1 MTSVV
6 PVPLSRLG
14 TTSELALLMI
24 EDSRSDSD
32 LVRALLEIE
41 LPHATID
48 VAVDLHDALRQL
60 DAKVFDLVLADLS
73 LPDAEG
79 LAVVHAVRAAHH
91 DTALLVL
98 TGRVDGDL
106 ALWALAEGAQDY
118 LVKGQHDGPRLAV
131 AVLHALQRQ
140 RAEQEAH
147 RYLQLARG
155 LLDAIEAPTCAVAGD
170 GVIVAVNQAW
180 QVFSRADTPMGASWQ
195 VGGNYLAAC
204 LAEAEGGTTHSA
216 TAVEHASGLR
226 SVLDRDVERHQSEYA
241 RAYPDEERWFSVRIS
256 PMEIEDQRG
265 AVISHVD
272 VTEMHRVHER
282 MSHQSLHDVLTGLPN
297 RLLLTD
303 RLTQALADAQRR
315 GREVGLA
322 FLDLDNFKRINDSL
336 GHAAGDALLIEVGLR
351 LEAEMRTG
359 DTLSHYSGDE
369 FVAIWRDLSSAE
381 EARKLSERLARAIE
395 RPFKLGATQVT
406 ISASIGVIVGRPDD
420 TADDL
425 LMAAD
430 AAMYDAKRHGGGTVR
445 VFSDALRQDSEQR
458 AALEV
463 SLREAVRAGALEL
476 HYQPVIALATGKP
489 VAVEALARWTHPERG
504 RIGPDEFIPL
514 AEASGLIVDLG
525 RWALEQACRDAVAFE
540 GAARGLEVA
549 VNLSVRQLTQPDVVA
564 QVRAALLKS
573 GLDPRRLVLEVTES
587 AVMDEGDT
595 AAIALDGLTA
605 LGVRIAIDDFGTG
618 YSSLLYLR
626 RYPISALKLD
636 RAFVSGLGQNAYD
649 DAICSSVVNLAHA
662 FDATSI
668 AEGVESQAQYS
679 ALLALGC
686 QLAQGFLWSPAV
698 PVAELAPALMR
709 AMAVPVPTRGDR
721 CDAAALARQVQPLRL
736 RGASVHTI
744 AAALNKSGSVSP
756 TGNRWSGTAVRMQLA
771 EIATRDDVVS
781 APHVMEDPS

>member
-1 MTSVV
+1 VTSVV
-6 PVPLSRLG
+6 PVPLARLG
-14 TTSELALLMI
+14 TASELTLLLI

-32 LVRALLEIE
+32 LVRALLETE

-48 VAVDLHDALRQL
+48 VAVDLHDALAQL
-60 DAKVFDLVLADLS
+60 DSKAFDLVLADLS
-73 LPDAEG
+73 LPDADG

-91 DTALLVL
+91 ETALLVL

-140 RAEQEAH
+140 RAELEAH

-155 LLDAIEAPTCAVAGD
+155 LLDAIEAPTCAVAAD
-170 GVIVAVNQAW
+170 GKIVAVNQAW
-180 QVFSRADTPMGASWQ
+180 QVFTQADIPVGEAWQ

-204 LAEAEGGTTHSA
+204 LAEENQGTALSA
-216 TAVEHASGLR
+216 ASGEHAFGLR
-226 SVLDRDVERHQSEYA
+226 AVLARDVERHQSEYA
-241 RAYPDEERWFSVRIS
+241 RTNADEERWFSVRMS
-256 PMEIEDQRG
+256 PVEIEDQRG

-282 MSHQSLHDVLTGLPN
+282 LSHQSLHDDLTGLPN
-297 RLLLTD
+297 RVLLTD

-315 GREVGLA
+315 GLEVGLA

-336 GHAAGDALLIEVGLR
+336 GHAAGDALLSDVAER
-351 LEAEMRTG
+351 LTTEMRAG

-369 FVAIWRDLSSAE
+369 FVVIWRDLSSAD
-381 EARKLSERLARAIE
+381 EAGNLSERLARAFAE
-395 RPFKLGATQVT
+395 PFTLGTTQVT
-406 ISASIGVIVGRPDD
+406 ISASIGVIVGRPRD

-430 AAMYDAKRHGGGTVR
+430 AAMYDAKRHGGGRVR
-445 VFSDALRQDSEQR
+445 VFTDELRDDSEQR

-463 SLREAVRAGALEL
+463 SLRKAVGTGGLEL
-476 HYQPVIALATGKP
+476 HYQPVIALATGRA

-504 RIGPDEFIPL
+504 RIGPDQFIPV

-525 RWALEQACRDAVAFE
+525 RWALEQACRDAVAFT
-540 GAARGLEVA
+540 GAAKGLDVA
-549 VNLSVRQLTQPDVVA
+549 VNLSVRQLIHPDVVA
-564 QVRAALLKS
+564 QVHDALVMT

-587 AVMDEGDT
+587 AVMDEGD
-595 AAIALDGLTA
+595 AAAVALDGLTA

-636 RAFVSGLGQNAYD
+636 RAFVSGLGRNDYD
-649 DAICSSVVNLAHA
+649 DAICSSVVSLAHA
-662 FDATSI
+662 VDATSI
-668 AEGVESQAQYS
+668 AEGVETVEQYR
-679 ALLALGC
+679 ALLGLGC

-698 PVAELAPALMR
+698 PV
-709 AMAVPVPTRGDR
+709 DR
-721 CDAAALARQVQPLRL
+721 LSAALTRASEVRVPSPQDGAYDVDALADQVRHLQSS
-736 RGASVHTI
+736 GASVHTI
-744 AAALNKSGSVSP
+744 AAALNQSGAGSP
-756 TGNRWSGTAVRMQLA
+756 TGMRWSGVAVRALLA
-771 EIATRDDVVS
+771 DIS
-781 APHVMEDPS
+781 AHKNIVPTARSSQ